1 MRIADFV
8 FEATQPPIPA
18 PAERLCSHVEERA
31 TFVSRFAEWAARR
44 PNVVALADE
53 TGSTTYRELD
63 AWSNRIARWLLERGL
78 SAESKVGVMAS
89 RNRYFVAAMVGILK
103 AGRVYLPIDMAQP
116 LARRRLLATEANV
129 KAMIVDSSALA
140 DARHLQWL
148 SPQFE
153 SVLCL
158 NAEDPDRVIEAPGA
172 LMSEELWDHLAAEG
186 AGDAGAGGWKSAF
199 TGAPISEAAL
209 AAFGANAGSK
219 MAALLTPSSRVLE
232 IGCASGFTMRHVAP
246 HCGDYVASDISRH
259 NAERTERTARRAG
272 MTHVT
277 GRHLCAHDI
286 DLLPAGSFDL
296 IILNSV
302 VESFPGFGY
311 LTDVLDKAVALLA
324 PGGSLFLGSI
334 WDLDR
339 RDTYVAD
346 LARFARE
353 HAGEGHTTRLNL
365 SEDFFVP
372 SAFFRDWAARRPERP
387 SVEFSAVDAPEFE
400 PARYSFDAVVRLD
413 GRGNGAAALRRV
425 DGSQALEHLPD
436 TDPGVVVE
444 PRQAAY
450 VIFTSGST
458 GKPKGVVVEHAPFV
472 NLAAAIERTLYAP
485 LAADGQALNMACVFT
500 LGFDGSMHSIGTAL
514 MNGHSLH
521 IPLEETRHD
530 PARLDAFIESHALD
544 VCDATPSLFEM
555 LVDHWR
561 DSGRSTSARCFIL
574 GGEPV
579 KAEMLRRLYE
589 IPGHGDLKV
598 VNQYGPTEAC
608 VCATQHIMTSVNWA
622 EHLPP
627 PIGLPLDNV
636 MVQLTDNAGR
646 PAPDGVPGEIRIA
659 GAGLARGYLGDP
671 AKTDERFVR
680 DEWGRRWYRTGDIG
694 RRLSN
699 GLLQFQGREDRQVKI
714 RGYRIEIQEVEAKLA
729 AHPLVR
735 HAAVIAADPRGDGDR
750 QLIAYIVPR
759 PGFDPAEA
767 RRELDGVMP
776 TWMIPSWLVTVD
788 ELPRTSNG
796 KLDERSLPAPSD
808 LSAGKPRRKRP
819 FVTEIETRLA
829 AAWSRLLDTPVEDG
843 DDDFFAIGGH
853 SVLAVRLMSEVEK
866 EFGIRLPL
874 AELFSSPTVASM
886 ASLIERREAAPEWHP
901 VVAVNASGN
910 RVPLVCFH
918 PVGGNV
924 LCYRGLA
931 DALGADQPV
940 YMVQSYGLEEG
951 QTLHPTVEAMTAAY
965 LSAMRKV
972 VPAGPVALA
981 GWSFGGLL
989 AWEAAAQLERNG
1001 ADVRAVIVLDGV
1013 AVPEVVRELLRK
1025 DESEYLAA
1033 LFDEMGVIDAATLR
1047 PLTPDQRL
1055 DLILERA
1062 KGGRFLPDGMDRAG
1076 MRRLMALFQNN
1087 GLAAVRYRPR
1097 PLEGKLLLIRPRA
1110 ASKQAP
1116 GVPGDPLNGWGP
1128 LASAGVTL
1136 RWMEGTHGQMLQHPW
1151 LDQLAGYLRGWLDA
1165 VNS

>member
-8 FEATQPPIPA
+8 FEDVQPPVSPA
-18 PAERLCSHVEERA
+18 AEPPPSDLAEGA
-31 TFVSRFAEWAARR
+31 TFVSRFAEWAGRR
-44 PNVVALADE
+44 PEVTALADE

-63 AWSNRIARWLLERGL
+63 AWSNRIARWLLARGL
-78 SAESKVGVMAS
+78 PPEARVGVMAG
-89 RNRYFVAAMVGILK
+89 RNRYFVAAMAGILK
-103 AGRVYLPIDMAQP
+103 AGCVYLPLDPAQP
-116 LARRRLLATEANV
+116 LERRRLLAEEGGVA
-129 KAMIVDSSALA
+129 ALIVDSSALA
-140 DARHLQWL
+140 DARRLQWL
-148 SPQFE
+148 SPNLE

-158 NAEDPDRVIEAPGA
+158 DADEPDRVIEMPGA
-172 LMSEELWDHLAAEG
+172 LMSEELWDHLAGEA
-186 AGDAGAGGWKSAF
+186 AGDIGAGGWKSAF
-199 TGAPISEAAL
+199 TGQPISAAAM
-209 AAFGANAGSK
+209 AAFGANAAAK
-219 MAALLTPSSRVLE
+219 TAALLAPGSRVLE

-246 HCGDYVASDISRH
+246 RCGAYVASDISRK
-259 NAERTERTARRAG
+259 NAERAERNARRLG

-311 LTDVLDKAVALLA
+311 LADVLDKAAALLA
-324 PGGSLFLGSI
+324 PGGALFLGSI
-334 WDLDR
+334 WDLER
-339 RDTYVAD
+339 RDAYLAD

-353 HAGEGHTTRLNL
+353 HAGEGYTTRLRL
-365 SEDFFVP
+365 SDDFFVP
-372 SAFFRDWAARRPERP
+372 AAFFRDWAARRAERP
-387 SVEFSAVDAPEFE
+387 SLEFSAVDAPGFE
-400 PARYSFDAVVRLD
+400 PARYSFDVVARMD
-413 GRGNGAAALRRV
+413 GRGGGAAALRRV
-425 DGSQALEHLPD
+425 DGRQALARLPD
-436 TDPGVVVE
+436 SAPGVAVE

-458 GKPKGVVVEHAPFV
+458 GKPKGVVVEHAPLV
-472 NLAAAIERTLYAP
+472 NLADAIERTLYAP
-485 LAADGQALNMACVFT
+485 LSGGRPLNMACVFT
-500 LGFDGSMHSIGTAL
+500 LGFDGSLHSIGTAL
-514 MNGHSLH
+514 LNGHSLH

-544 VCDATPSLFEM
+544 VCDATPSLFAL

-561 DSGRSTSARCFIL
+561 DAGRSTSARCFIL

-589 IPGHGDLKV
+589 IPGHGDLRV

-622 EHLPP
+622 EQLPP
-627 PIGLPLDNV
+627 PIGVPLDGV
-636 MVQLTDNAGR
+636 VVRLTDSAGR
-646 PAPDGVPGEIRIA
+646 PAPDGVPGEIRIG
-659 GAGLARGYLGDP
+659 GAGLARGYLNDP
-671 AKTDERFVR
+671 AKTAERFVR
-680 DEWGRRWYRTGDIG
+680 DEWGRRWYRTGDLG

-699 GLLQFQGREDRQVKI
+699 GQLQFLGREDRQVKI

-735 HAAVIAADPRGDGDR
+735 QAAVIAADPRGDGDR

-767 RRELDGVMP
+767 RRELDSVMP
-776 TWMIPSWLVTVD
+776 TWMIPSWLVTID
-788 ELPRTSNG
+788 ELPRTCNG
-796 KLDERSLPAPSD
+796 KLDEKRLPPPCELAARTARRRP
-808 LSAGKPRRKRP
+808 LAGEAEK
-819 FVTEIETRLA
+819 RLA
-829 AAWSRLLDTPVEDG
+829 AVWSELLETPVEDG
-843 DDDFFAIGGH
+843 EDDFFDMGGH

-866 EFGIRLPL
+866 RFGIRLPL
-874 AELFSSPTVASM
+874 AELFNCPTVASM
-886 ASLIERREAAPEWHP
+886 ATLIERRETGPEWRP
-901 VVAVNASGN
+901 VVAVNASGS

-931 DALGADQPV
+931 DALGAGQPV

-965 LSAMRKV
+965 LAAMRSI

-989 AWEAAAQLERNG
+989 AWEAAAQLRRNG
-1001 ADVRAVIVLDGV
+1001 ADVRAVAVLDGV
-1013 AVPEVVRELLRK
+1013 AVPDVVRELLQK

-1033 LFDEMGVIDAATLR
+1033 LFGEMGMIDAAALR
-1047 PLTPDQRL
+1047 SLTPDRRL
-1055 DLILERA
+1055 DLILEHGR
-1062 KGGRFLPDGMDRAG
+1062 GGHFLPDGMDRAG
-1076 MRRLMALFQNN
+1076 MRRLLALFQNN

-1097 PLEGKLLLIRPRA
+1097 RLEGKLLLVRPKA

-1128 LASAGVTL
+1128 LPASGVTL
-1136 RWMEGTHGQMLQHPW
+1136 RWMEGTHGQMLREPW
-1151 LDQLAGYLRGWLDA
+1151 LAELAGYLREWLDA
-1165 VNS
+1165 VNA